1 VFRAE
6 VVGSMLRPQRL
17 KQARLA
23 FLGGELAPEALRQLE
38 DEAVDACLR
47 VQEEAGVDVV
57 SDGEMRRFIF
67 TAPLSEA
74 IDGITFVDTPP
85 ILWHHEGGE
94 QAAANPIAVTAR
106 LSRRRYLALD
116 EYEYAQ
122 ARTGR
127 PLKVTLPSPLMMS
140 LFWSPEH
147 STAAYADAFDAFA
160 DGAELIKDEARRLL
174 ERGCEYIQIDAPE
187 LATLVDP
194 VQRAHYESLGI
205 PPERLL
211 TEGMDLLNDIASLRG
226 ARWAI
231 HFCRGN
237 NVGQWMS
244 AGGYEAIAPAFTRA
258 LNYDIFLLEYDDDRS
273 GGFEPL
279 AAVPD
284 DKVVVLGLVSTKRE
298 ALETPAGLAARVDEA
313 AAVFPRDQLAL
324 STQCG
329 FASAAQGNPISAETQ
344 ARKLRLV
351 AEVAH
356 SIW

>member
-1 VFRAE
+1 VRAE
-6 VVGSMLRPQRL
+6 LGVPA
-17 KQARLA
+17 ARA
-23 FLGGELAPEALRQLE
+23 GAYSHGDRRARGG
-38 DEAVDACLR
+38 AVDGRR
-47 VQEEAGVDVV
+47 VPC
-57 SDGEMRRFIF
+57 R
-67 TAPLSEA
+67 
-74 IDGITFVDTPP
+74 
-85 ILWHHEGGE
+85 GGGPH
-94 QAAANPIAVTAR
+94 ATANPIAVTAK
-106 LSRRRYLALD
+106 LSRRRFLALE
-116 EYEYAQ
+116 EYEYARP
-122 ARTGR
+122 RTAR
-127 PLKVTLPSPLMMS
+127 PLKVTLPSPLMMA

-147 STAAYADAFDAFA
+147 STAAYPDAFDAFA
-160 DGAELIKDEARRLL
+160 AGAELIKDEARKLL
-174 ERGCEYIQIDAPE
+174 ARGCEYIQIDAPE

-205 PPERLL
+205 PPERML

-226 ARWAI
+226 ARWGI

-244 AGGYEAIAPAFTRA
+244 AGGYEAIAQAFPRA
-258 LNYDIFLLEYDDDRS
+258 SNYDIFLLEYDDDRS

-298 ALETPAGLAARVDEA
+298 AVETAAGLTARVDEA
-313 AAVFPRDQLAL
+313 SAVFPREQLAL

-329 FASAAQGNPISAETQ
+329 FASAAEGNPISADAQ